1 MGRKVRVGIIRKLF
15 DNDGKFFIPGPGL
28 RLIDD
33 MPNVEWEM
41 VPEFLPQVTADQIR
55 GFDIVINLLSKVTR
69 ESLMGNSQLI
79 SVHCNS
85 VGFDYVDVRALTDA
99 GVILCNTPKAIR
111 RPMATSIIAFIL
123 NLSLRLL
130 DKQKLV
136 REGRWDYRLSIGVG
150 LVGKTLGS
158 IGVGGIG
165 HEMFRL
171 AKPFG
176 MKHIATTRTMNQEA
190 VSDVDVQLVEL
201 ETLLIESD
209 FLNISCPLNKETYH
223 LIGEKELRKMKKTA
237 FLINIARG
245 PVVNE
250 SALVKALQQ
259 GWIQGAAIDVFEQE
273 PTPVDNPLLSMDNVI
288 VTPHCV
294 GSTDEA
300 WMNKW
305 QENVSQI
312 LKIIRGELPEGFVN
326 REVWDKP
333 EFQAKL
339 KRLQEATR

>member
-1 MGRKVRVGIIRKLF
+1 M
-15 DNDGKFFIPGPGL
+15 
-28 RLIDD
+28 
-33 MPNVEWEM
+33 
-41 VPEFLPQVTADQIR
+41 
-55 GFDIVINLLSKVTR
+55 
-69 ESLMGNSQLI
+69 
-79 SVHCNS
+79 
-85 VGFDYVDVRALTDA
+85 
-99 GVILCNTPKAIR
+99 
-111 RPMATSIIAFIL
+111 
-123 NLSLRLL
+123 SLRLL

-171 AKPFG
+171 AKPFA

-190 VSDVDVQLVEL
+190 VSDVDVQLVDL
-201 ETLLIESD
+201 ETLLVESD
-209 FLNISCPLNKETYH
+209 FLIISCPLNQETYH

-245 PVVNE
+245 AVVDE
-250 SALVKALQQ
+250 PALVKALQQ
-259 GWIQGAAIDVFEQE
+259 GWIKGAAIDVFEQE

-300 WMNKW
+300 WINKW
-305 QENVSQI
+305 EENVTQI
-312 LKIIRGELPEGFVN
+312 SKVIRGELPDGFVN

-339 KRLQEATR
+339 KRLQEVTG